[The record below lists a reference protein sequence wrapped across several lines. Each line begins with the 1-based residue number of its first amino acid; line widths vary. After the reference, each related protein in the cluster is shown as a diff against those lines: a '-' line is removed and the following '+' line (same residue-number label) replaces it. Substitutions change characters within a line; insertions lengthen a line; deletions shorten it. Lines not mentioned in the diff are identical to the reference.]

1 LVSNVTG
8 AGSSDALGDMTWRE
22 FEMLVGEGFR
32 LQGYEVTE
40 TGGGGADGGVD
51 LVLRKDREKYLV
63 QCKQW
68 KAFKVGVTV
77 VRELYGVMAAHR
89 SGAANLNSAIS
100 GNSGR
105 QVGPRKVWREGVS
118 MVKKS
123 ARRTRRT
130 HSPAFKAQVA
140 LAAVREDKTMTELC
154 KEYEVHSS
162 QILDWKRQLLE
173 GAADV
178 FGAGSRVV
186 PPVDLAP
193 LHAKIG
199 QLALENDFLERAL
212 TKAGL
217 LSAKP

>member
-1 LVSNVTG
+1 MKLFRFLMCGALLLPGLLLAHGDEDHGATAAAAVASTAQALRMEAASELFELV
-8 AGSSDALGDMTWRE
+8 AALD
-22 FEMLVGEGFR
+22 
-32 LQGYEVTE
+32 
-40 TGGGGADGGVD
+40 
-51 LVLRKDREKYLV
+51 
-63 QCKQW
+63 
-68 KAFKVGVTV
+68 
-77 VRELYGVMAAHR
+77 R

-105 QVGPRKVWREGVS
+105 QAGPRKVWREGVS